1 MPVSG
6 NIKSVTWMLGTLA
19 SFCLM
24 AIGARELSG
33 QMDTFLLLYFRS
45 VIGLLIISLIIVAR
59 DELRLFKTQRFK
71 LHSVRNLFHFGGQY
85 GWFLGITLLPLA
97 EVFAIEFT
105 VPLWTA
111 IIAALF
117 LGERFTFK
125 KLCSIVLGITG
136 VMLILQPGIE
146 LIDPAS
152 FIVLGAA
159 ICYAI
164 SHSSTKSLSSTESP
178 LTILFMMCLL
188 QLPISLLFS
197 LPYWV
202 LPERQQWLWL
212 SIIGVT
218 ALSAHFC
225 MTKAM
230 QFSEVSLVVTM
241 DFLRLPIIA
250 MVGVAFYSE
259 SFNLT
264 LIAGAF
270 IILLGNLI
278 NLYSPRIKPNIG

>member
-33 QMDTFLLLYFRS
+33 QMDTFLLLFFRS

-59 DELRLFKTQRFK
+59 GELRLFKTQRFK

-125 KLCSIVLGITG
+125 KLCSIVLGMTG

-164 SHSSTKSLSSTESP
+164 SHSSTKSLSSTENP

-197 LPYWV
+197 LSYWA
-202 LPERQQWLWL
+202 LPEGQQWLWL

-230 QFSEVSLVVTM
+230 HYAEVSLVVTL

-250 MVGVAFYSE
+250 IVGVAFYSE

-278 NLYSPRIKPNIG
+278 NLYSPRIKPNIS